1 MMSFPAPT
9 PSTHQ
14 EEPPPIAMAGL
25 VHDLGNLIQIAVS
38 ALNIIARTPG
48 MPPEHTGP
56 MLNRA
61 RTSLDHAGE
70 IVRQNMRGIRNHV
83 LTDNHSDID
92 LCLADVA
99 MLVDA
104 MDEPGLALE
113 MQIERDL
120 PAIGCDPT
128 GLRRAILNLIL
139 NARDAM
145 YGTGVV
151 TIGARTTP
159 RKSAALWVELEV
171 ADHGV
176 GMSRAMI
183 ARAFDPFFT
192 TKTDGLGGI
201 GLPMVERF
209 ALDAGGGVSI
219 RSTPGAGTRVTLRLP
234 AGAAPTAA
242 APSPETEESDR

>member
-1 MMSFPAPT
+1 MSFPAPT
-9 PSTHQ
+9 PSAHLDEQ
-14 EEPPPIAMAGL
+14 PPIAMAGL
-25 VHDLGNLIQIAVS
+25 VHDLGNLIQIAAS

-70 IVRQNMRGIRNHV
+70 IVRQNMRRIHDRVQAGG
-83 LTDNHSDID
+83 HSDVD
-92 LCLADVA
+92 ACLAEVA

-104 MDEPGLALE
+104 MDEPGLALA
-113 MQIERDL
+113 MQVERDL
-120 PAIGCDPT
+120 PVVGCDPT

-145 YGTGVV
+145 SGIGVV
-151 TIGARTTP
+151 TIGARTSR
-159 RKSAALWVELEV
+159 RKGAARWIELEV
-171 ADHGV
+171 ADHGL
-176 GMSRAMI
+176 GMSPAMI

-209 ALDAGGGVSI
+209 ALDSGGGISI
-219 RSTPGAGTRVTLRLP
+219 RGTPGAGTPVTLRLP
-234 AGAAPTAA
+234 AGAAPAA
-242 APSPETEESDR
+242 ATSPPGTEESDR

>member
-9 PSTHQ
+9 PSTHPDEQ
-14 EEPPPIAMAGL
+14 PPIAMAGL
-25 VHDLGNLIQIAVS
+25 VHDLGNLIQIAAS

-70 IVRQNMRGIRNHV
+70 IVRQNMRRIRERV
-83 LTDNHSDID
+83 RTGSHSDVD
-92 LCLADVA
+92 ACLADVA
-99 MLVDA
+99 MLVEA

-113 MQIERDL
+113 MQVERDL

-145 YGTGVV
+145 SGTGVV
-151 TIGARTTP
+151 TIGARTAKGTA
-159 RKSAALWVELEV
+159 RWVELEI

-176 GMSRAMI
+176 GMSPAMI

-234 AGAAPTAA
+234 AGAAPAA
-242 APSPETEESDR
+242 ASSPEPEESDR